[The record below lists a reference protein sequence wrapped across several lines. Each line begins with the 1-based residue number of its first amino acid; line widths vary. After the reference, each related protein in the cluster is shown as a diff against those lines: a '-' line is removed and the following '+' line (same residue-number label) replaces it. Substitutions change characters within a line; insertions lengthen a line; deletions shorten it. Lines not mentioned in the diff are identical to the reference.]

1 MSLHLNNCHGFHFQ
15 EKNSEKKSKK
25 VKKIGKNRVFYR
37 KITFFQKTGSNHLN
51 MKKKIV

>member
-1 MSLHLNNCHGFHFQ
+1 MSLHLNNCHGFRFQ

-25 VKKIGKNRVFYR
+25 VKKIVKIVFFIE

-51 MKKKIV
+51 MKKKFV